1 MWGHWSLEPLH
12 GPQLAQLPK
21 SRTPV
26 ATTATIVCEKLGI
39 FYDLTMM
46 FSGTKYVI
54 ASLFFPK
61 VCEVKLIV
69 GKRISTDIRYP
80 RVTDVDTV
88 FYS

>member
-12 GPQLAQLPK
+12 GPQPAQLPN

-26 ATTATIVCEKLGI
+26 ATTAAIVCEKLGI

-54 ASLFFPK
+54 ASLSFLK
-61 VCEVKLIV
+61 CVKLNL
-69 GKRISTDIRYP
+69 
-80 RVTDVDTV
+80 
-88 FYS
+88 